1 MGTHF
6 DFFDTTS
13 HWDSEEISKKAIDN
27 REILKKIM
35 NGAGFQEYEK

>member
-6 DFFDTTS
+6 DFFDATS
-13 HWDSEEISKKAIDN
+13 HWDSQEISKTALSN

-35 NGAGFQEYEK
+35 NEAGFE